1 MTEQPKAV
9 AMFLRPLANLLQQHG
24 DEPAALF
31 AEYGVSVEDTFNPE
45 VWISVDATS
54 ALLTAA
60 ENRLQDP
67 SLGINMA
74 RRSEYSAFG
83 GLGLAL
89 SAGGS
94 MLSVLQRLARYQ
106 RLISDAVRAE
116 LVVEDT
122 TVCVQF
128 RPSSGHV
135 PHPQGIQY
143 VMSSL
148 MRLVR
153 LRVDPALNPLEVHVA
168 HHDDD
173 YCASMARYFRVA
185 PTRSD
190 YYGLTFDRK
199 QAAAELH
206 SSDNQMVAMLEATLN
221 ERLAEQEK
229 GSLVI
234 QLSLWLEGQLPEG
247 EPSLSDAAERFHM
260 SVRSLQRRLTDED
273 LSWKAL
279 LEKTRRTLVERHL
292 ALPGTTIT
300 QLAFM
305 LGFSD
310 VSAFSRAFK
319 KWYGV
324 SPTQFRASETSQNQ

>member
-1 MTEQPKAV
+1 
-9 AMFLRPLANLLQQHG
+9 
-24 DEPAALF
+24 
-31 AEYGVSVEDTFNPE
+31 
-45 VWISVDATS
+45 
-54 ALLTAA
+54 
-60 ENRLQDP
+60 
-67 SLGINMA
+67 
-74 RRSEYSAFG
+74 
-83 GLGLAL
+83 
-89 SAGGS
+89 
-94 MLSVLQRLARYQ
+94 
-106 RLISDAVRAE
+106 
-116 LVVEDT
+116 
-122 TVCVQF
+122 
-128 RPSSGHV
+128 
-135 PHPQGIQY
+135 
-143 VMSSL
+143 
-148 MRLVR
+148 
-153 LRVDPALNPLEVHVA
+153 
-168 HHDDD
+168 
-173 YCASMARYFRVA
+173 
-185 PTRSD
+185 
-190 YYGLTFDRK
+190 
-199 QAAAELH
+199 
-206 SSDNQMVAMLEATLN
+206 
-221 ERLAEQEK
+221 K